1 MLAVFASTCLWI
13 ILSKVGAVSKI
24 TLATFDFSKHLT
36 IKYFPYYTRHHVVKT
51 AYKISSI
58 VDNTNDPT
66 LEAILEKT
74 KFWNWMKKASQ
85 IDYVPTRVFEE
96 NACML
101 IFCAII
107 LTFLCRQISPLP

>member
-1 MLAVFASTCLWI
+1 MLAVFASTCLSI
-13 ILSKVGAVSKI
+13 ILSKFGAISKI

-51 AYKISSI
+51 AYKISSNSI

-74 KFWNWMKKASQ
+74 KF
-85 IDYVPTRVFEE
+85 
-96 NACML
+96 
-101 IFCAII
+101 
-107 LTFLCRQISPLP
+107 